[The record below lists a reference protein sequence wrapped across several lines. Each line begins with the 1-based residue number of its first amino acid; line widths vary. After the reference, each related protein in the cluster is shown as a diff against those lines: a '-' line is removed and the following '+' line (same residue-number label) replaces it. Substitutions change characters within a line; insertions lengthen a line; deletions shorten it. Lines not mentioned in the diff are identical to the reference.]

1 MNYDILVNMKT
12 KAVRVRFAP
21 SPSGHLHV
29 GNIRTALFVW
39 AYARHNNG
47 TFILR
52 IEDTDTVRVTPE
64 YIASAQESLDWLGL
78 DWDEGPNKNGN
89 YGPYLQSERL
99 DTYDY
104 WAKHFLDNG
113 DAYLCFCTQ
122 EELAASRNESKEANL
137 LPGYNGHCRN
147 LTVDQIKAYQR
158 ADRTSV
164 IHMRMDDGET
174 RFNDLIRG
182 EIVFDNKFIPDFV
195 LMRSDGSPLYPLA
208 VAVDD
213 ILMKVTHILRG
224 EDLLS
229 STPRQIRVYKAM
241 GVLPEDY
248 PLFAHLPFVMG
259 SDNTKL
265 SKRHGEVS
273 IDWYRKEGFLPET
286 VCNYL
291 ALLGWSP
298 GDNRENITMEELVK
312 LFKIEDVNLS
322 PARFD
327 LKKMEALNA
336 EKIRA
341 LSPSEFFD
349 RALPYALKA
358 NLFKD
363 TNTNR
368 ALFREALPMLPERI
382 TRLSQIPNMLK
393 FLFIDTLSID
403 PILAIK
409 YSNKE
414 AVKIINTTID
424 CIGSISD
431 WNETII
437 HDMLKIVLVDNLGI
451 KARLAFATPR
461 VALTGSE
468 ISPPLFKSIELLGKE
483 VSLERLRRFA
493 NLISK

>member
-1 MNYDILVNMKT
+1 MNT
-12 KAVRVRFAP
+12 KPVRVRFAP

-39 AYARHNNG
+39 AYARHNDG

-52 IEDTDTVRVTPE
+52 IEDTDTIRVTPE
-64 YIASAQESLDWLGL
+64 YIASAQENLRWLGL
-78 DWDEGPNKNGN
+78 EWDE
-89 YGPYLQSERL
+89 GPYLQSERL
-99 DTYDY
+99 AIYAD
-104 WAKHFLDNG
+104 WAKRFLDNG
-113 DAYLCFCTQ
+113 DAYRCFCTP
-122 EELAASRNESKEANL
+122 EELATSRKSAKDENGFT
-137 LPGYNGHCRN
+137 GYNGHCRD
-147 LTVDQIKAYQR
+147 LTEAQIKAYQESG
-158 ADRTSV
+158 RTSV
-164 IHMRMDDGET
+164 LHMRMDDGET
-174 RFNDLIRG
+174 RFNDPIRG

-213 ILMKVTHILRG
+213 ILMGITHIVRG

-241 GVLPEDY
+241 GVLPENY
-248 PLFAHLPFVMG
+248 PVFAHLPFVMG
-259 SDNTKL
+259 SDNAKL

-298 GDNRENITMEELVK
+298 GDNREKIAMDELVA
-312 LFKIEDVNLS
+312 LFELKSVNLS

-341 LSPSEFFD
+341 LTPLEFFD
-349 RALPYALKA
+349 KALPYALES
-358 NLFKD
+358 NLFE
-363 TNTNR
+363 NTAENR
-368 ALFREALPMLPERI
+368 ALFIDALPMLPERI
-382 TRLSQIPNMLK
+382 TRLTQVPSMLE
-393 FLFIDTLSID
+393 FLFADTLTIVPSLI
-403 PILAIK
+403 AK
-409 YSNKE
+409 YSNSE
-414 AVKIINTTID
+414 ALDIVNATRD
-424 CIGSISD
+424 CINGITE
-431 WNETII
+431 WNEETI
-437 HDMLKIVLVDNLGI
+437 HEAMKVALVDNLGI
-451 KARLAFATPR
+451 KARVAFAVPR

-483 VSLERLRRFA
+483 ASLARFE
-493 NLISK
+493 NFKILISR